1 MIAEDAVFADH
12 GVGVGEEV
20 AASLN
25 AGIEDDVGKKRGVG
39 TKTDAGANDGVSA
52 DVRVRAD
59 FGRGIDDCGGM
70 DAGRVGRRLIEETE
84 RARKGVIGVLDA
96 EGSRGDLLKFGF
108 DDDSGGSCGAGER
121 GIAGICDEG
130 DLSRTGFL
138 KAFDAGNFQVRVAAE
153 FRA

>member
-1 MIAEDAVFADH
+1 MS
-12 GVGVGEEV
+12 VGEEV
-20 AASLN
+20 AADLN
-25 AGIEDDVGKKRGVG
+25 AGIEHDVREERGVR
-39 TKTDAGANDGVSA
+39 TDADVRTDDDVSA
-52 DVRVRAD
+52 DMRAGAD
-59 FGRGIDDCGGM
+59 FSRGIDDSGGM
-70 DAGRVGRRLIEETE
+70 NAGRVGWRLVKEAE
-84 RARKGVIGVLDA
+84 RTRKGVIGVLDA